1 MKVHLVLL
9 GTPIAIQVELPEGT
23 SFIGWCKAVKADGGI
38 FADQLHIPYEKII
51 GMGVVG
57 DGGLP
62 MQFQTAPSTETK
74 Q

>member
-23 SFIGWCKAVKADGGI
+23 SFVGWCKAIKADGAV
-38 FADQLHIPYEKII
+38 FADQLFIPYDKII
-51 GMGVVG
+51 GIGVIG

>member
-23 SFIGWCKAVKADGGI
+23 SFIAWCKAIKADGGI
-38 FADQLHIPYEKII
+38 FADQIHIPYDKII
-51 GMGVVG
+51 GLGVIG
-57 DGGLP
+57 EEGLP
-62 MQFQTAPSTETK
+62 VQFQNAPSTESK